1 MVPDNTL
8 ELLEFPKLLRLIAG
22 FANSEAS
29 GKSVLEIGPLYD
41 KAEVETK
48 QRQISEIRMMSQ
60 QGKPLKLHPFSDIS
74 PLFLKIKPEGAVLEA
89 IELAEFIPVLSIAFD
104 ISQDLEERFDLPYL
118 IELTDDLT
126 GFPDIL
132 KLLRKSIGSEGNI
145 LDSAS
150 FLLADLRKKIR
161 NLEAKIRKNLEEMVR
176 DERIASLIQDDFV
189 TVRSG
194 RWVIPVRM
202 DSKGMVPGV
211 VHDVSKSGETAFI
224 EPLAIIN
231 LANELENIVADQKA
245 EEIRILRNICSQ
257 IRSVAAEMEAE
268 FVTIV
273 YLDVLNCIAQF
284 ADLLHMNTPL
294 INTENTVTLRQA
306 RHPLLQLSLKKSGKE
321 NQVVPLDVALGGDNT
336 VMVITGANAGGKTIS
351 IKTIGI
357 LFLMALSG
365 MPVPADSSSSFP
377 LTMNLLADIGDE
389 QSIEDNLSTFSA
401 HITNI
406 SDILKKTDSETVV
419 LIDELGTGTDPEEG
433 AALACAILQDL
444 RRSGAVVFATTHLA
458 DIKGFVHRTRGMM
471 NASMEFDQK
480 TLTPLYKLRTGE
492 PGQSHAIETAR
503 KYGLPENVLKDAKG
517 MLGSMK
523 IELDNMIADLNE
535 KRLRYEDMLKDI
547 QRRQTE
553 LEEKTVLLDLTI
565 SEAEGKKKETLSK
578 AYKESSE
585 IISDAKRQMHALLEE
600 IKNKD
605 KELIRKTIKQ
615 VETRQEYI
623 TEKIR
628 EYDVEDLGGPL
639 IDNIKK
645 GDPVFVRSLGYD
657 AIVVDVNPKNNRIKI
672 ASNYMEVEVPLT
684 DIGFKKGKP
693 LPAQTDT
700 VHSTKYPD
708 SVSAK
713 IHLVGKRV
721 DEALSEL
728 EQFLNHAA
736 LADLR
741 ELVIIHGV
749 GKGLLRRAI
758 HEHMTDH
765 PLVKKFRSGTIEEGG
780 IGVTVVTLK

>member
-8 ELLEFPKLLRLIAG
+8 ELLEFPKLLKLIAG

-29 GKSVLEIGPLYD
+29 GKSVLEIKPLYD
-41 KAEVETK
+41 KVEVETK

-60 QGKPLKLHPFSDIS
+60 QGKPIKLHPFSDIS
-74 PLFLKIKPEGAVLEA
+74 PLFPKIKPEGAVLEA
-89 IELAEFIPVLSIAFD
+89 IELAEFIPVLNIAFD

-150 FLLADLRKKIR
+150 FLLAELRKKIR
-161 NLEAKIRKNLEEMVR
+161 NLEAKIRRNLEEMVR
-176 DERIASLIQDDFV
+176 DERIAALIQDDFV

-268 FVTIV
+268 FGTIV

-284 ADLLHMNTPL
+284 ADLLHMHTPL

-321 NQVVPLDVALGGDNT
+321 NKVVPLDVELGGDNT

-406 SDILKKTDSETVV
+406 SDILKKTDSDTVV

-458 DIKGFVHRTRGMM
+458 DIKGFVHRTVGMM

-535 KRLRYEDMLKDI
+535 KRLDYEDMLKDI
-547 QRRQTE
+547 QKRQTE

-578 AYKESSE
+578 AVKEASE

-615 VETRQEYI
+615 VETRQEYC

-693 LPAQTDT
+693 LPAQTDN
-700 VHSTKYPD
+700 VHSTKDPYP
-708 SVSAK
+708 VSAK

-780 IGVTVVTLK
+780 IGVTIATLK

>member
-1 MVPDNTL
+1 MIPDNTL

-29 GKSVLEIGPLYD
+29 GKSVLEIEPLYD

-118 IELTDDLT
+118 IELTDNLT

-268 FVTIV
+268 FITIV

-321 NQVVPLDVALGGDNT
+321 NQVVPLDVELGGDNT

-535 KRLRYEDMLKDI
+535 KRLHYEDMLKDV
-547 QRRQTE
+547 QKRQTE

-693 LPAQTDT
+693 LPPQTDT
-700 VHSTKYPD
+700 VHSTKD
-708 SVSAK
+708 AASVSTK

-736 LADLR
+736 LADMR

-765 PLVKKFRSGTIEEGG
+765 PLVRKFRSGTIEEGG

>member
-29 GKSVLEIGPLYD
+29 GKSVLEIEPLYD
-41 KAEVETK
+41 KTEVETK

-118 IELTDDLT
+118 IELTDNLT

-268 FVTIV
+268 FSTIV
-273 YLDVLNCIAQF
+273 YLDVLNCVAQF
-284 ADLLHMNTPL
+284 AGLLHMHTPL
-294 INTENTVTLRQA
+294 INTENTITLRQA
-306 RHPLLQLSLKKSGKE
+306 RHPLLQISLKKSGKE
-321 NQVVPLDVALGGDNT
+321 NQVVPLDVELGGDNT

-377 LTMNLLADIGDE
+377 LTLNLLADIGDE

-406 SDILKKTDSETVV
+406 SNILKKTDPETVV

-458 DIKGFVHRTRGMM
+458 DIKGFVHRTQGMV

-535 KRLRYEDMLKDI
+535 KRLHYEDMLKDV

-553 LEEKTVLLDLTI
+553 IEEKTVLLDLTI

-615 VETRQEYI
+615 VETRQGYI

-645 GDPVFVRSLGYD
+645 GDSVFVRSLGYD

-693 LPAQTDT
+693 LPPQTDT
-700 VHSTKYPD
+700 VHSTKD
-708 SVSAK
+708 AASVSTK

-736 LADLR
+736 LADMR

-780 IGVTVVTLK
+780 IGVTIVTLK

>member
-29 GKSVLEIGPLYD
+29 GKSVLEIEPLYD

-118 IELTDDLT
+118 IELTDNLM

-161 NLEAKIRKNLEEMVR
+161 NLEAKIRRNLEEMVR

-257 IRSVAAEMEAE
+257 IRNVSAEMEAE
-268 FVTIV
+268 FITIV

-306 RHPLLQLSLKKSGKE
+306 RHPLLQLSLKKSRKE
-321 NQVVPLDVALGGDNT
+321 NQVVPLDVELGGDNT

-458 DIKGFVHRTRGMM
+458 DIKGFVHRTQGMV

-535 KRLRYEDMLKDI
+535 KRLHYEDMLKDV

-553 LEEKTVLLDLTI
+553 IEEKTVLLDLTI

-585 IISDAKRQMHALLEE
+585 IIFDTKRQMHALLEE

-628 EYDVEDLGGPL
+628 EYDVEDRGIPL

-645 GDPVFVRSLGYD
+645 GDSVFVRSLGYD
-657 AIVVDVNPKNNRIKI
+657 AIVVDVNTKNNRIKI

-693 LPAQTDT
+693 LPPQTDT
-700 VHSTKYPD
+700 VHSTKD
-708 SVSAK
+708 AASVSSK

-736 LADLR
+736 LADMR

-758 HEHMTDH
+758 HEHMTSH

-780 IGVTVVTLK
+780 IGVTVATLK

>member
-1 MVPDNTL
+1 MIPDNTL

-48 QRQISEIRMMSQ
+48 QRQISELRMMSQ

-89 IELAEFIPVLSIAFD
+89 IELAEFIPVLNIAFD

-118 IELTDDLT
+118 IELTDNLT

-132 KLLRKSIGSEGNI
+132 KLLGKSIGSEGNI

-257 IRSVAAEMEAE
+257 IRSVTAEMEAE
-268 FVTIV
+268 FITIV

-284 ADLLHMNTPL
+284 ADLLHMHTPL

-321 NQVVPLDVALGGDNT
+321 NQVVPLDVELGGDNT

-351 IKTIGI
+351 IKTLGI

-458 DIKGFVHRTRGMM
+458 DIKGFVHRTKGMM

-535 KRLRYEDMLKDI
+535 KRLHYEDMLKDA

-553 LEEKTVLLDLTI
+553 LEEKTVLLDLSI

-578 AYKESSE
+578 AFKEASE

-628 EYDVEDLGGPL
+628 KYDVEDLSGPL

-657 AIVVDVNPKNNRIKI
+657 AIVVDVNTKNNRIKI

-700 VHSTKYPD
+700 VRSTMVSD
-708 SVSAK
+708 SVSTK

-736 LADLR
+736 LADMR

-780 IGVTVVTLK
+780 IGVTVATLK

>member
-29 GKSVLEIGPLYD
+29 GKSVLEIEPLYD

-74 PLFLKIKPEGAVLEA
+74 PHFLKIKPEGAVLEA

-118 IELTDDLT
+118 IELTVNLT

-132 KLLRKSIGSEGNI
+132 KILRKSIGSEGNI

-284 ADLLHMNTPL
+284 ADLLHMHTPL

-321 NQVVPLDVALGGDNT
+321 NQVVPLDVELGGDNT

-377 LTMNLLADIGDE
+377 LTINLLVDIGDE

-406 SDILKKTDSETVV
+406 SDILKKTDSDTVV

-535 KRLRYEDMLKDI
+535 KRLHYEDMLKDV
-547 QRRQTE
+547 QKRQSE

-565 SEAEGKKKETLSK
+565 SEAEGKKKETLSN

-585 IISDAKRQMHALLEE
+585 IIFDTKRQMHALLEE

-605 KELIRKTIKQ
+605 KERIRKTIKQ

-628 EYDVEDLGGPL
+628 EYDVEDRGAPL

-657 AIVVDVNPKNNRIKI
+657 AIVVDVNTKNNRIKI

-693 LPAQTDT
+693 LPPQTDS
-700 VHSTKYPD
+700 VHSTKEAA

-780 IGVTVVTLK
+780 IGVTIATLK

>member
-22 FANSEAS
+22 FANSSAS
-29 GKSVLEIGPLYD
+29 GKSVLEIEPLYD

-74 PLFLKIKPEGAVLEA
+74 PLFPKIKPEGAVLEA

-118 IELTDDLT
+118 IELTDNLT

-268 FVTIV
+268 FITIV

-284 ADLLHMNTPL
+284 ADLLHMHTPL
-294 INTENTVTLRQA
+294 INTENTITLRQA
-306 RHPLLQLSLKKSGKE
+306 RHPLLQISLKKSGKE
-321 NQVVPLDVALGGDNT
+321 NQVVPLDVELGGDNT

-377 LTMNLLADIGDE
+377 LTLNLLADIGDE

-406 SDILKKTDSETVV
+406 ADILKKTDSETVV

-458 DIKGFVHRTRGMM
+458 DIKGFVHRTQGMM

-535 KRLRYEDMLKDI
+535 KRLHYEDMLKDI
-547 QRRQTE
+547 QKRQTE

-565 SEAEGKKKETLSK
+565 SEAEGKKKETLTK
-578 AYKESSE
+578 AFKEASE

-615 VETRQEYI
+615 VETRLEHI

-628 EYDVEDLGGPL
+628 EYDVEDRGAPL

-645 GDPVFVRSLGYD
+645 GDSVFVRSLGYD

-693 LPAQTDT
+693 LPPQTDT
-700 VHSTKYPD
+700 VHSTKD
-708 SVSAK
+708 AASVSTK

-736 LADLR
+736 LADMR

-780 IGVTVVTLK
+780 IGVTIATLK

>member
-22 FANSEAS
+22 FANSSAS
-29 GKSVLEIGPLYD
+29 GESVSEIGPLYD
-41 KAEVETK
+41 KAEVETR

-60 QGKPLKLHPFSDIS
+60 QGKPLKLYPFADIS

-118 IELTDDLT
+118 IELTVNLT
-126 GFPDIL
+126 GFPEIL

-268 FVTIV
+268 FSTLV

-284 ADLLHMNTPL
+284 ADLLHMHIPL

-321 NQVVPLDVALGGDNT
+321 NQVVPLDVELGGDNT

-377 LTMNLLADIGDE
+377 LTINLLVDIGDE

-406 SDILKKTDSETVV
+406 SDILKKTDPETVV

-458 DIKGFVHRTRGMM
+458 DIKGFVHRTRGMI

-480 TLTPLYKLRTGE
+480 TFTPLYKLRTGE

-535 KRLRYEDMLKDI
+535 KRLHYEDMLKDVQI
-547 QRRQTE
+547 RQTE
-553 LEEKTVLLDLTI
+553 LEEKTVCWT
-565 SEAEGKKKETLSK
+565 
-578 AYKESSE
+578 
-585 IISDAKRQMHALLEE
+585 
-600 IKNKD
+600 
-605 KELIRKTIKQ
+605 
-615 VETRQEYI
+615 
-623 TEKIR
+623 
-628 EYDVEDLGGPL
+628 
-639 IDNIKK
+639 
-645 GDPVFVRSLGYD
+645 
-657 AIVVDVNPKNNRIKI
+657 
-672 ASNYMEVEVPLT
+672 
-684 DIGFKKGKP
+684 
-693 LPAQTDT
+693 
-700 VHSTKYPD
+700 
-708 SVSAK
+708 
-713 IHLVGKRV
+713 
-721 DEALSEL
+721 
-728 EQFLNHAA
+728 
-736 LADLR
+736 
-741 ELVIIHGV
+741 
-749 GKGLLRRAI
+749 
-758 HEHMTDH
+758 
-765 PLVKKFRSGTIEEGG
+765 
-780 IGVTVVTLK
+780 

>member
-29 GKSVLEIGPLYD
+29 GKSVLDIEPMYD
-41 KAEVETK
+41 KAEVETR

-60 QGKPLKLHPFSDIS
+60 QGKPLKLYQFSDIS

-118 IELTDDLT
+118 IELTVNLT

-132 KLLRKSIGSEGNI
+132 KLLGKSIGSEGNI

-150 FLLADLRKKIR
+150 FLLADLRKRIR
-161 NLEAKIRKNLEEMVR
+161 NLEAKIRRNLEEMVR

-231 LANELENIVADQKA
+231 LANELENIVADEKA
-245 EEIRILRNICSQ
+245 EEIRILRNICSR

-268 FVTIV
+268 FTTIV

-284 ADLLHMNTPL
+284 ADLLNMHIPL
-294 INTENTVTLRQA
+294 INTDNTVTLRQA

-321 NQVVPLDVALGGDNT
+321 NQVVPLDVKLGGDNT

-406 SDILKKTDSETVV
+406 SDILKKTDPETVV

-444 RRSGAVVFATTHLA
+444 QRSGAVVFATTHLA
-458 DIKGFVHRTRGMM
+458 DIKGFVHRTRGMV

-503 KYGLPENVLKDAKG
+503 KYGLPENVLRDAKG

-535 KRLRYEDMLKDI
+535 KRLHYEDMLKDFQI
-547 QRRQTE
+547 RQRE
-553 LEEKTVLLDLTI
+553 LEEKTALLALTI
-565 SEAEGKKKETLSK
+565 SETEGKKKETLSK
-578 AYKESSE
+578 AYKEASE

-615 VETRQEYI
+615 AETRQEHI

-628 EYDVEDLGGPL
+628 EYNVEDLGGPQ

-645 GDPVFVRSLGYD
+645 GDQVFVRSLGYD
-657 AIVVDVNPKNNRIKI
+657 AIVVDVNQKNNRIKI

-693 LPAQTDT
+693 IPSQTDT
-700 VHSTKYPD
+700 FHSTKAPD

-713 IHLVGKRV
+713 INFVGKRV

-736 LADLR
+736 LAEMR

-780 IGVTVVTLK
+780 IGVTIATLK

>member
-29 GKSVLEIGPLYD
+29 GKSVLEIEPLYD

-74 PLFLKIKPEGAVLEA
+74 PLFLKIKPESAVLEA

-118 IELTDDLT
+118 IELTDNLT

-284 ADLLHMNTPL
+284 ADLLHMHTPL
-294 INTENTVTLRQA
+294 INTENKVTLRQA

-321 NQVVPLDVALGGDNT
+321 NQVVPLDVELGGDNT

-419 LIDELGTGTDPEEG
+419 LVDELGTGTDPEEG

-458 DIKGFVHRTRGMM
+458 DIKGFVHRTLGMM

-535 KRLRYEDMLKDI
+535 KRLHYEDMLKDV
-547 QRRQTE
+547 QKRQTE

-565 SEAEGKKKETLSK
+565 SEAEGKKKETLSN

-585 IISDAKRQMHALLEE
+585 IIFDTKRQMHALLEE

-628 EYDVEDLGGPL
+628 EYDVEDRGAPL

-657 AIVVDVNPKNNRIKI
+657 AIVVDVNTKNNRIKI

-700 VHSTKYPD
+700 VHSTKD
-708 SVSAK
+708 AASVSTK

-736 LADLR
+736 LADMR

>member
-1 MVPDNTL
+1 MIPNNTL

-22 FANSEAS
+22 FANSGAS
-29 GKSVLEIGPLYD
+29 GKSVSEIEPLYD
-41 KAEVETK
+41 KAEVETR

-60 QGKPLKLHPFSDIS
+60 QGKPLKLYPFSDIS
-74 PLFLKIKPEGAVLEA
+74 PLFLKIRPEGAVLEA
-89 IELAEFIPVLSIAFD
+89 IELAEFITVLSIAFD
-104 ISQDLEERFDLPYL
+104 ISRDLEERFDLPYL
-118 IELTDDLT
+118 IELTDNLT

-132 KLLRKSIGSEGNI
+132 KLLGKSIGSEGNI

-161 NLEAKIRKNLEEMVR
+161 NLEAKIRRNLEEMVR
-176 DERIASLIQDDFV
+176 DDRIASLLQDDFV

-245 EEIRILRNICSQ
+245 EEIRILRNICSR
-257 IRSVAAEMEAE
+257 IRSVATEMEAE
-268 FVTIV
+268 FSTIV

-284 ADLLHMNTPL
+284 AGLLDMHTPL
-294 INTENTVTLRQA
+294 INTENTITLRQA
-306 RHPLLQLSLKKSGKE
+306 RHPLLQISLKKSGKE
-321 NQVVPLDVALGGDNT
+321 NQVVPLDVDLGGDNT

-377 LTMNLLADIGDE
+377 LTLNLLADIGDE

-406 SDILKKTDSETVV
+406 SDILKKRDSKTVV

-458 DIKGFVHRTRGMM
+458 DIKGFVHRTEGMV

-480 TLTPLYKLRTGE
+480 TLSPLYKLRTGE

-535 KRLRYEDMLKDI
+535 KRLHYEDMLKDI
-547 QRRQTE
+547 QSRQTE
-553 LEEKTVLLDLTI
+553 LEEKTVLLDLSI

-578 AYKESSE
+578 AYKEASE
-585 IISDAKRQMHALLEE
+585 IISDAKRQMHTLLEE

-615 VETRQEYI
+615 VETRQANV
-623 TEKIR
+623 TEKIK
-628 EYDVEDLGGPL
+628 EYDVEDRGTPL

-645 GDPVFVRSLGYD
+645 GDSVFVRSLGYD

-693 LPAQTDT
+693 LPPHTDT
-700 VHSTKYPD
+700 VHSTKD
-708 SVSAK
+708 AESVSAK

-736 LADLR
+736 LADMR

-758 HEHMTDH
+758 HEHMTGH

>member
-1 MVPDNTL
+1 MIPDNTL

-118 IELTDDLT
+118 IELTDNLT

-268 FVTIV
+268 FSTIV

-284 ADLLHMNTPL
+284 ADLLHMHTPL

-321 NQVVPLDVALGGDNT
+321 NQVVPLDVELGGDNT

-535 KRLRYEDMLKDI
+535 KRLHYEDMLKDFQI
-547 QRRQTE
+547 RQTE

-578 AYKESSE
+578 AYKEASE

-628 EYDVEDLGGPL
+628 EYDVEDLGGPQ

-657 AIVVDVNPKNNRIKI
+657 AIVVDVNTKNNRIKI

-700 VHSTKYPD
+700 VHSTKD
-708 SVSAK
+708 AASVSTK

-736 LADLR
+736 LADMR